1 MRIISI
7 SSIAGTALITMLSV
21 GCTTS
26 PDQQRTPCGTD
37 YSCLSNAVFQY
48 RHQADQLNALAQRY
62 EMEADVQAKQA
73 GVETEEVKR
82 SRTLAQQYR
91 TEAREA
97 DDLARQYRS
106 QLPHNVVY

>member
-1 MRIISI
+1 MRMYSS
-7 SSIAGTALITMLSV
+7 SSIASAALITMLWV
-21 GCTTS
+21 GCTAS
-26 PDQQRTPCGTD
+26 PDQQRMPCGTD
-37 YSCLSNAVFQY
+37 YSCLSDAVFQY

-62 EMEADVQAKQA
+62 EIEADVQAKQA
-73 GVETEEVKR
+73 GAETEEVKR
-82 SRTLAQQYR
+82 NRTLARQYR